1 MNRRHLIKLFGP
13 AAIAWPYAAFAQR
26 SGTPIIGFLGS
37 RSQRADAQLVTA
49 FLGGLKEAGF
59 VDGQNVTIEYRWGES
74 KDERLPGLARE
85 LIEKQVAVIA
95 AMGSA
100 APAVAAKA
108 ETSTVPIVFI
118 TGGDPIKLGLVKSF
132 NQPGGNVTGVS
143 FLSHSLGP
151 KRLSIV
157 RELVPKDTLIGFLLN
172 PNNPNAESDG
182 KEFPAAARALGQ
194 DVVVLTARTEPELE
208 QVFASLAERKIGA
221 LVVNSDSFFL
231 GRRGQIVEMAAK
243 HRVPA
248 MYDGRDFVAVGG
260 LIGYGAS
267 RSDIFRQAGL
277 RVGLIVKGAKPAEL
291 PVVQPT
297 KFELIVNQ
305 KAAKALGIAIPST
318 VLGYTDEVID

>member
-1 MNRRHLIKLFGP
+1 
-13 AAIAWPYAAFAQR
+13 
-26 SGTPIIGFLGS
+26 
-37 RSQRADAQLVTA
+37 
-49 FLGGLKEAGF
+49 
-59 VDGQNVTIEYRWGES
+59 
-74 KDERLPGLARE
+74 
-85 LIEKQVAVIA
+85 
-95 AMGSA
+95 
-100 APAVAAKA
+100 
-108 ETSTVPIVFI
+108 
-118 TGGDPIKLGLVKSF
+118 
-132 NQPGGNVTGVS
+132 VTGVS

-151 KRLSIV
+151 KRLSII
-157 RELVPKDTLIGFLLN
+157 RELVPKNTLIGFLLN

-194 DVVVLTARTEPELE
+194 EVVVLTARTEPELE
-208 QVFASLAERKIGA
+208 QVFASLAERKVGA

-231 GRRGQIVEMAAK
+231 GRRSQIVEMAAK

-248 MYDGRDFVAVGG
+248 MYDGRDFVAAGG

-305 KAAKALGIAIPST
+305 KAAKALGITIPST

>member
-1 MNRRHLIKLFGP
+1 MNRRHLIKLLGP

-277 RVGLIVKGAKPAEL
+277 RVGLIVKGAKPADL

-305 KAAKALGIAIPST
+305 KAAKALGITIPST